1 MFEAQGIKVT
11 AGRDK
16 VLLHDISFSLE
27 AGQCLGLT
35 GASGSGKTTLLKA
48 IMGVLAPGCRMSEG
62 ILTLDGVELQA
73 LSAKKRRSYCGTTLG
88 FIPQNPMTAFDPAN
102 KIGAQMNETFQLQLG
117 KDDAAAKELAVQLL
131 QDVNLMDTERIL
143 NAYPQQL
150 SGGMLQRVA
159 MALLAGLS
167 PRYIFADEPTSALDE
182 ENRNHLLQLLK
193 TRHHKAGI
201 LFISHDV
208 DALRSLC
215 PETLVMA
222 QGTVVERQTTDLLFQ
237 QPQHP
242 WTRAFADAVQHRK
255 GGDWTWQD
263 LQ

>member
-1 MFEAQGIKVT
+1 MFEVQGIKVT

-16 VLLHDISFSLE
+16 TLLHDISFSLE

-35 GASGSGKTTLLKA
+35 GASGSGKTTLLKT
-48 IMGVLAPGCRMSEG
+48 IMGVLPPGCRMSEG
-62 ILTLDGVELQA
+62 ELILDGIELQT
-73 LSAKKRRSYCGTTLG
+73 LTAKKRRSYCGTTLG
-88 FIPQNPMTAFDPAN
+88 FIPQNPMTAFDPAA
-102 KIGAQMNETFQLQLG
+102 KIGTQMKETFQLHLG
-117 KDDAAAKELAVQLL
+117 KNNTSAKQMAVQLL

-150 SGGMLQRVA
+150 SGGMLQRIA

-167 PRYIFADEPTSALDE
+167 PQYILADEPTSALDE
-182 ENRNHLLQLLK
+182 ENRDHLLQLLK
-193 TRHHKAGI
+193 TRHHAAGI

-208 DALRSLC
+208 DALRNLC

-222 QGTVVERQTTDLLFQ
+222 QGTVVERQATDQLFQ

-242 WTRAFADAVQHRK
+242 WTRAFADAVRHRK